1 MNVRRI
7 GYVASEIVRHGGLVI
22 VANIAPFA
30 EDRAFNKKLISA
42 WGDYNQIYVNTPIE
56 ECERRDVKGLYA
68 GARAGTIKNFT
79 GVSDP
84 FEVPTD
90 SALDLTLMSVE
101 ETLAEI
107 YKRFG
112 L

>member
-1 MNVRRI
+1 M
-7 GYVASEIVRHGGLVI
+7 
-22 VANIAPFA
+22 
-30 EDRAFNKKLISA
+30 ISA
-42 WGDYNQIYVNTPIE
+42 GGDYFQIYVNTPIE

-84 FEVPTD
+84 FMVPADSFLEVGLMPLQETM
-90 SALDLTLMSVE
+90 DLVFKKL
-101 ETLAEI
+101 
-107 YKRFG
+107 G